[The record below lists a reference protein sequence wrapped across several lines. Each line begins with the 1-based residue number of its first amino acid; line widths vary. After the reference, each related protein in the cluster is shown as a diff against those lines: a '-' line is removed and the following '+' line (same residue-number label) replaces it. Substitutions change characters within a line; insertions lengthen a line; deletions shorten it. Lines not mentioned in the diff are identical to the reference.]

1 MREFSVTDIEGDILR
16 VVGNKVA
23 IYISVNEFVDAVNAS
38 DASSGR
44 VVELSPE
51 AAIRL
56 AENLL
61 RRVRKA
67 KP

>member
-23 IYISVNEFVDAVNAS
+23 IYISVNEFVDAVNTS